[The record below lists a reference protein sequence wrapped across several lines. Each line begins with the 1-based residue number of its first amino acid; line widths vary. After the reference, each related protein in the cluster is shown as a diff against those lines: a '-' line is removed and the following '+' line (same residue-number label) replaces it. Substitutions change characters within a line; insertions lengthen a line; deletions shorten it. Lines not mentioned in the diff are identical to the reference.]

1 MSLKLL
7 VNNPDIYNSFQE
19 HLDELIKTNLTTLIS
34 ATDPVMIHRAQ
45 GAIIAINKL
54 KKLREAVNEHS

>member
-7 VNNPDIYNSFQE
+7 VNNPDIYNPFQE
-19 HLDELIKTNLTTLIS
+19 HLDELIKTNLTTLVQ

>member
-7 VNNPDIYNSFQE
+7 VNNPDIYNAFQE
-19 HLDELIKTNLTTLIS
+19 HLDDLIKTNLTTLIQ

-54 KKLREAVNEHS
+54 KKLRETVNEHS